1 MPVSNE
7 NERLVIIRHAPFS
20 SNALR
25 EGLDVALVAAAF
37 GQVVNLLFMGQG
49 VLALVKEQATGAPGQ
64 KATLPTIDMLEM
76 YDIDQLL
83 VTARDLEALNL
94 NADKLVDGVTIITDN
109 ELPELLNRHS
119 NVLNF

>member
-1 MPVSNE
+1 MSNE

-49 VLALVKEQATGAPGQ
+49 VLALVKEQTAGAPGQ

-83 VTARDLEALNL
+83 VPRQALEALNL
-94 NADKLVDGVTIITDN
+94 NADQLVDGVTIITDN
-109 ELPELLNRHS
+109 GLSELLNRHS

>member
-1 MPVSNE
+1 MSHE
-7 NERLVIIRHAPFS
+7 QERLVIIRHAPYS

-37 GQVVNLLFMGQG
+37 GQTVSLLFLGQG
-49 VLALVKEQATGAPGQ
+49 VLALLKEQKTGAPGQ

-83 VTARDLEALNL
+83 VPQSALDAL
-94 NADKLVDGVTIITDN
+94 HLQVDQLVEGATVVADAG
-109 ELPELLNRHS
+109 LPELLHRHS
-119 NVLNF
+119 QVMNF

>member
-1 MPVSNE
+1 MSHE
-7 NERLVIIRHAPFS
+7 NERLVIIRHAPYS

-37 GQVVNLLFMGQG
+37 GQTVSLLFLGQG
-49 VLALVKEQATGAPGQ
+49 VLALLKEQKTGAPGQ

-83 VTARDLEALNL
+83 VAQSALDAL
-94 NADKLVDGVTIITDN
+94 HLQVDQLVEGATVVADEG
-109 ELPELLNRHS
+109 LPELLHRHS
-119 NVLNF
+119 HVMNF